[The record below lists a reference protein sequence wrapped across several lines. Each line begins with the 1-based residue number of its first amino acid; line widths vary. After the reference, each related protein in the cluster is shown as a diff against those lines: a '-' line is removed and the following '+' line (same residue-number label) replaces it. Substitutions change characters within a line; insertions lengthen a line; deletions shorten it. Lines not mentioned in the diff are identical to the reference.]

1 MDIQPFQIPPRWW
14 SPKLN
19 RWWVLF
25 WRPLRRHMQLKTQ
38 RLLEIDVRGM
48 EHLEKA
54 LEAKHGVLIT
64 PNHSAHADVLVICDM
79 ADRLS
84 RPFYFMA
91 AWQVFGKIG
100 TLKRLMLRQH
110 GCFSVDREGSD
121 MRAFRQAV
129 RILQDSPNPLV
140 IFPEGE
146 VYHLNDRV
154 TPFREGPAVIAMM
167 AARRANRSVVCVP
180 CAIKYEYV
188 RDPTDEL
195 IELMGRLEER
205 ILWRPRPDLSL
216 AERIYRFAEAALAL
230 KEQEY
235 LGHTQTGSLSER
247 ISSLS
252 NKVLEGFQERYQ
264 VHPPKEATLPERV
277 KLLRKE
283 AIERLETAE
292 DNEKRRQGQ
301 LDLDDL
307 FFVTQLFSYPG
318 DYVAGKPTVE
328 RMAETL
334 DKFEEDVLKMPTA
347 TIRGA
352 RRAVV
357 SFGEPIAIPS
367 SADRKKAA
375 HTLTGMFE
383 DGVQMLLD
391 AIEPIERS
399 DLS

>member
-1 MDIQPFQIPPRWW
+1 MVA
-14 SPKLN
+14 KLN

-25 WRPLRRHMQLKTQ
+25 WRPLRRRLQLKTQ
-38 RLLEIDVRGM
+38 KLLEIDVRGM
-48 EHLEKA
+48 EHLKKA

-64 PNHSAHADVLVICDM
+64 PNHSAHADVLVVCHV

-129 RILQDSPNPLV
+129 RILQDSCNPLV

-167 AARRANRSVVCVP
+167 AAKRANRSVVCVP
-180 CAIKYEYV
+180 CAIKYEYI
-188 RDPTDEL
+188 RDPTPEL
-195 IELMGRLEER
+195 ERLMSRLEER
-205 ILWRPRPDLSL
+205 ILWRPRTDLPL
-216 AERIYRFAEAALAL
+216 ARRIYRFAEAALAL

-235 LGHTQTGSLSER
+235 LGHTQTGSLHER

-252 NKVLEGFQERYQ
+252 NKVLEGLQERYQ
-264 VHPPKEATLPERV
+264 VHPPEEATLPERV
-277 KLLRKE
+277 KALRKE
-283 AIERLETAE
+283 AIERLEAPE

-318 DYVAGKPTVE
+318 DYVAGKPSIE

-334 DKFEEDVLKMPTA
+334 DKFEEDVLRAPTA

-383 DGVQMLLD
+383 DGVQMLID
-391 AIEPIERS
+391 AIEPTERS

>member
-1 MDIQPFQIPPRWW
+1 MDIQPFQVPPRWW
-14 SPKLN
+14 SPKLS

-25 WRPLRRHMQLKTQ
+25 WRPLRRRLQLKTQ
-38 RLLEIDVRGM
+38 RLLKIDVRGL
-48 EHLEKA
+48 EHLQNALKA
-54 LEAKHGVLIT
+54 EHGVLIT
-64 PNHSAHADVLVICDM
+64 PNHSAHADTFVICDV

-100 TLKRLMLRQH
+100 ALKRLILRQH

-129 RILQDSPNPLV
+129 DILQHSSNPLI

-154 TPFREGPAVIAMM
+154 TPFKEGPAVIAMT
-167 AARRANRSVVCVP
+167 AAKRAKRSIVCVP
-180 CAIKYEYV
+180 CGIKYEYIQ
-188 RDPTDEL
+188 DPTDEL

-205 ILWRPRPDLSL
+205 ILWRRRADLSL
-216 AERIYRFAEAALAL
+216 PERIYRFAEAAIAL

-252 NKVLEGFQERYQ
+252 NKVLKDLQERYK
-264 VHPPKEATLPERV
+264 VHPPEEVALPERV
-277 KLLRKE
+277 KALRKE
-283 AIERLETAE
+283 AIERLEAAGNDENRT
-292 DNEKRRQGQ
+292 QMQ

-318 DYVAGKPTVE
+318 DYVSGKPTVE

-334 DKFEEDVLKMPTA
+334 DKFEEDVLNMPTA

-352 RRAVV
+352 RRAII
-357 SFGEPIAIPS
+357 SFGEPIAVAS
-367 SADRKKAA
+367 GTDRKKAA
-375 HTLTGMFE
+375 HAVTGMLE
-383 DGVQMLLD
+383 QRVQMLLD
-391 AIEPIERS
+391 DFKPTET
-399 DLS
+399 